1 MTPKIK
7 QIFQIREICKSLKS
21 VIQTM
26 GMQKKNKIRE
36 ILQSFKSVIQ
46 TMGMQKKI
54 RESFKSVIQTKGEC
68 CCIES

>member
-1 MTPKIK
+1 
-7 QIFQIREICKSLKS
+7 
-21 VIQTM
+21 M

-54 RESFKSVIQTKGEC
+54 RESIKSVIQTKGGMLLH
-68 CCIES
+68 

>member
-7 QIFQIREICKSLKS
+7 QIHQIREIHQSLKS

-54 RESFKSVIQTKGEC
+54 R
-68 CCIES
+68 